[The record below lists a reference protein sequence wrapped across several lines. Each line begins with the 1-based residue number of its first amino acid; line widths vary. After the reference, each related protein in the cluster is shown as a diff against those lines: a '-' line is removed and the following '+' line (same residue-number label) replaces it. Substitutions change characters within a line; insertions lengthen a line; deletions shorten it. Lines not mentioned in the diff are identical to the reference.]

1 MATDLA
7 ILDALTD
14 DSIQEIHESYTG
26 FCATTEALLNGAGD
40 LSVGP
45 EFVAHVHVLCK
56 HGLHSLVR
64 DHFLKALEVYSI

>member
-40 LSVGP
+40 LSVGRIRRSRP
-45 EFVAHVHVLCK
+45 R
-56 HGLHSLVR
+56 SLQAR
-64 DHFLKALEVYSI
+64 PPLSGSRPLSQGTRGI